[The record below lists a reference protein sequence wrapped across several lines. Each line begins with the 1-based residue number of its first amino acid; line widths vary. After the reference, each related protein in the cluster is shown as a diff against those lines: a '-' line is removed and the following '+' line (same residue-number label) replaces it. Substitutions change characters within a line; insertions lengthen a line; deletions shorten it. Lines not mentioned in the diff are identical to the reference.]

1 MLFLTRAEAQALEKK
16 LRRQIAE
23 QPKPKLA
30 LHYDSGKSRDYASA
44 AHAIAASVGTFAQAM
59 VLFQFCVTGDGWN
72 EDIQHHEGWRAYRTW
87 RTAAGETSRL
97 YDAPGHQFDADEPA
111 QLARLIHFALE
122 LGWDALIAAT
132 PKRQLAFL
140 SHDDRMEIY
149 RGFDRCRFAA
159 QLIGLGYW
167 RAA

>member
-1 MLFLTRAEAQALEKK
+1 MHFLTREEARVLEKR
-16 LRRQIAE
+16 LHRQIAE
-23 QPKPKLA
+23 QPKPKLV
-30 LHYDSGKSRDYASA
+30 LYYDSGSSRDYASA
-44 AHAIAASVGTFAQAM
+44 AHAIAASIGTFTQAT

-87 RTAAGETSRL
+87 RNAAGETSRL
-97 YDAPGHQFDADEPA
+97 YDAPGHLFDADEPA
-111 QLARLIHFALE
+111 RLARVIHFALE
-122 LGWDALIAAT
+122 LGWDALIATT

-149 RGFDRCRFAA
+149 RGFDQRGLAA

-167 RAA
+167 SAR